1 MNYRVVSER
10 IKTEK
15 VYPVGF
21 QRKFNGKIDYFQACF
36 AQISEDTDDFVLG
49 FKLVND
55 IVEHEKERNDRLV
68 EEKQIL
74 EDMTWEG
81 LSIKEIQ
88 KHLPNRSIEA
98 IRKQIYRMNT
108 EGGKNNE

>member
-1 MNYRVVSER
+1 MKAYELFCLCNNYDNAANIL
-10 IKTEK
+10 IKNLAVAYQNNSSNKLMLLQKTQEFK
-15 VYPVGF
+15 SSN
-21 QRKFNGKIDYFQACF
+21 KKW
-36 AQISEDTDDFVLG
+36 TD
-49 FKLVND
+49 
-55 IVEHEKERNDRLV
+55 

-74 EDMTWEG
+74 EDMIWEG